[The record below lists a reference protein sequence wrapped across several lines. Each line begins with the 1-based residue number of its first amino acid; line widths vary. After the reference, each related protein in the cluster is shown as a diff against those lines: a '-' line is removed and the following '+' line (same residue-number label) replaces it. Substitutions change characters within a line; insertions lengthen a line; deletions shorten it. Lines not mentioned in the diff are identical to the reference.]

1 MPPPLPPFCLGA
13 LLPPLPPPL
22 LSPLVAT
29 PAKEERQQGL
39 VQQEVVEATRAV
51 AAVFFASLARRN
63 SLRESSS
70 WARVKDGRTV
80 ALAMSSVVESKRES
94 RPRRRLRTSWESE
107 MGLPT
112 C

>member
-1 MPPPLPPFCLGA
+1 MKQNQGPMGRNGVPYGAPCWTPAPVCGPPPPWPPERRPLPPFCLGA

-39 VQQEVVEATRAV
+39 VQQEAVEVTRAV
-51 AAVFFASLARRN
+51 DAVFFASLARRN

-70 WARVKDGRTV
+70 WARMKD
-80 ALAMSSVVESKRES
+80 E
-94 RPRRRLRTSWESE
+94 
-107 MGLPT
+107 
-112 C
+112 